1 MRVHLPSNV
10 DDVDISPGEIIP
22 QPDTALTAMTVLL
35 YRLKLSDLCRQ
46 IVDSMPE
53 MFLDAHYPDYD
64 GVLEADRMMRKF
76 IDNLPHFMQLDS
88 AANKQ
93 TDSNR
98 PDIPV
103 PMLRLTLHFS
113 VHSRICRLHRPY
125 HLEGSIN
132 PKYAP
137 SRTSCIRSAQKVLE
151 LRRAMDAVK
160 GPTILRPSLSWTVM
174 QHASLAAITLA
185 ADVSFYPNDPDSD
198 ARKAQV
204 MAAYKTLQK
213 SEKESGALIEGIQKN
228 LRTIMSTLQKPSPG
242 NIQTPMGS
250 SSSITGA
257 DTVAASTVS
266 GPVLNVNAGAAPQ
279 GMAGGGGAAP
289 GQMLPFASAENYGSG
304 LAADEPMG
312 MDTGWDQLWFNF
324 LDVAPELNSTH
335 WNTFWGEMDTS

>member
-1 MRVHLPSNV
+1 
-10 DDVDISPGEIIP
+10 
-22 QPDTALTAMTVLL
+22 MTVLL
-35 YRLKLSDLCRQ
+35 YRARLADLCRQ
-46 IVDSMPE
+46 IVDSMPD
-53 MFLDAHYPDYD
+53 MFLDAHYPGYD
-64 GVLEADRMMRKF
+64 AVLEADRMLRKF
-76 IDNLPHFMQLDS
+76 LDDFPDFLQLDS

-93 TDSNR
+93 IDGAR

-132 PKYAP
+132 PQYAP
-137 SRTSCIRSAQKVLE
+137 SRISCVRSAQKVLE

-160 GPTILRPSLSWTVM
+160 GPAVLRPSLSWTVM

-185 ADVSFYPNDPDSD
+185 ADVSFYPHDPDSG

-228 LRTIMSTLQKPSPG
+228 LRAIMSTLQKPSPG
-242 NIQTPMGS
+242 AIQTPAGNLTSVSAGPPGLSTMAS
-250 SSSITGA
+250 STAPPALGTNA
-257 DTVAASTVS
+257 DVAVQ
-266 GPVLNVNAGAAPQ
+266 Q
-279 GMAGGGGAAP
+279 GTGGAS
-289 GQMLPFASAENYGSG
+289 GQVLPFASAENYGG
-304 LAADEPMG
+304 RVVDEPMG
-312 MDTGWDQLWFNF
+312 MDIGWDQLWFNF
-324 LDVAPELNSTH
+324 LDVAPELDSTH